1 MYIYVCYLVLSR
13 SNACVCIGNVCVI
26 RVRVCVAEYLV
37 WNAWERMR
45 EWETERAILRRS
57 KSEREREIAHAK
69 QSEGVLVYKCVC
81 VCFCVALSER
91 SSTPVTATP
100 VSAFQPVRS
109 SSNHFN
115 NTQIVTPYTLNSQP
129 SALNPEP
136 QIFKPRPQA
145 FRAFEP
151 VCVSSE

>member
-1 MYIYVCYLVLSR
+1 VPRFPRINKDYYHYLR
-13 SNACVCIGNVCVI
+13 P
-26 RVRVCVAEYLV
+26 
-37 WNAWERMR
+37 
-45 EWETERAILRRS
+45 
-57 KSEREREIAHAK
+57 KSFKTLYSTQSEHPQGGFLKREIAHAK